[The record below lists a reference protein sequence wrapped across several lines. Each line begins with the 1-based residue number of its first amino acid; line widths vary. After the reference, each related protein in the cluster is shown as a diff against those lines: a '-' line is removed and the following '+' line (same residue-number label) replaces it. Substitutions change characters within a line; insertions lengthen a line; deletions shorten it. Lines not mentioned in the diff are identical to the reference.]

1 MDSMVPIHTNH
12 KQTTLLIVTLH
23 LPNILLILLKVVP
36 FFKQLIYMATKAK
49 SLIANIMNDN

>member
-1 MDSMVPIHTNH
+1 MVPIHTNN

-23 LPNILLILLKVVP
+23 LPNILFILLKIVP

-49 SLIANIMNDN
+49 SLIVNIMNDN